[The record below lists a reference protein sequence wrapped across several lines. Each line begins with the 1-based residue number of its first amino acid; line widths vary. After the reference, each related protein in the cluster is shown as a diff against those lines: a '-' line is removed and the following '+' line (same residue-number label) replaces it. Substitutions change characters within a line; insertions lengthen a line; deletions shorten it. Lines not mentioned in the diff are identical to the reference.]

1 MNYLVT
7 CQLLIFSSCLDRVLR
22 SRAFKA
28 KQAGVSPS
36 RHISNIFK
44 NQQYLG
50 DGLDKLKGRI

>member
-1 MNYLVT
+1 MPVT
-7 CQLLIFSSCLDRVLR
+7 RLDQVLR

-50 DGLDKLKGRI
+50 DGLDKLKGRIEGDR